1 VECRA
6 VEEDKLKMTNKEAD
20 STTSVLTE
28 DDLREIALVKHY
40 GAPDVYIN
48 AGEAGWHPWVNG
60 LMIKPYRYE
69 TKSGS
74 FVFVLWAPR
83 AAVLGKHRH
92 RGVVTAVTIQGEW
105 GYFEYDWNARKGDYV
120 VENPGTIHTLRMGDD
135 AQVVYTVNGSIEF
148 FNDDDSLRNTMD
160 VFSFIDLYVSHCQ
173 STDAPVDERLFY

>member
-1 VECRA
+1 MA
-6 VEEDKLKMTNKEAD
+6 IPNLTAG
-20 STTSVLTE
+20 TSVLTS
-28 DDLREIALVKHY
+28 DDLREIGLVRQY
-40 GAPDVYIN
+40 GAKDVYIN
-48 AGEAGWHPWVNG
+48 ADESGWHPWVNG

-74 FVFVLWAPR
+74 FVFVLWAPK

-148 FNDDDSLRNTMD
+148 FNEDDSLRNTMD
-160 VFSFIDLYVSHCQ
+160 VFSFIDLYVGHCQ
-173 STDAPVDERLFY
+173 RTGAPVDGRLFY

>member
-1 VECRA
+1 
-6 VEEDKLKMTNKEAD
+6 MTGSKAGAAI
-20 STTSVLTE
+20 SVLTE
-28 DDLREIALVKHY
+28 GDLREIALVRQY

-48 AGEAGWHPWVNG
+48 ADEACWHPWVNG
-60 LMIKPYRYE
+60 LMIKPRRYE

-74 FVFVLWAPR
+74 FVFVLGAPK

-148 FNDDDSLRNTMD
+148 FNDDDSLRDTMD
-160 VFSFIDLYVSHCQ
+160 VFSFIDLYVGHCQ
-173 STDAPVDERLFY
+173 SIGAPVDEKLFY